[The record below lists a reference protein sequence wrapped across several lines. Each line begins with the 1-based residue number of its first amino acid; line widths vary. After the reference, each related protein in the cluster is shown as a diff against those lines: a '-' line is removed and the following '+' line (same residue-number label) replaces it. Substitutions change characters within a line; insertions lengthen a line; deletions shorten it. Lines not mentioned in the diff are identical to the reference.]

1 MDSRTLERELPED
14 AALRR
19 REDVPSPDEDLLA
32 YLHAADVNGT
42 SDTGRVCATLIAD
55 YDEVDPADVRAAFLD
70 AVGEADVD
78 DEADVGG
85 EVDVDGEDARTRI
98 VESTRA
104 LLDADYEGRQAFVGV
119 ELPSGHVFA
128 DCISLPEEQSHYG
141 SERYRAFVDRFG
153 EPEGHATL
161 VGQRVAIDYD
171 ETAERWLLDLE
182 ASDDASDEPA
192 SRTLLQYALTAGLYA
207 LAALVLV
214 GGVAVGGA
222 LDPAGGGLLPVTTF
236 VANALAVATAA
247 LLVTLVLSVGR
258 TLDLGERVES
268 AAEGR

>member
-42 SDTGRVCATLIAD
+42 TDTGRVCATLIAD

-70 AVGEADVD
+70 AVTEAD
-78 DEADVGG
+78 A
-85 EVDVDGEDARTRI
+85 DGEDARTRI
-98 VESTRA
+98 VESTRT

-153 EPEGHATL
+153 DPEGHATL

-171 ETAERWLLDLE
+171 ETRERWLLDLE
-182 ASDDASDEPA
+182 APGDASDEPA

-214 GGVAVGGA
+214 GGVAVGSA

-247 LLVTLVLSVGR
+247 LVVALVLSVGR

>member
-70 AVGEADVD
+70 AVGETDVD
-78 DEADVGG
+78 G
-85 EVDVDGEDARTRI
+85 ETDADGEDARTRI

-153 EPEGHATL
+153 DPEGHATL

-171 ETAERWLLDLE
+171 ETTERWRLDLE
-182 ASDDASDEPA
+182 TPGDASDEPA
-192 SRTLLQYALTAGLYA
+192 SRTLLQYALAAGLYA
-207 LAALVLV
+207 FAALVLV
-214 GGVAVGGA
+214 GGVAVGSA
-222 LDPAGGGLLPVTTF
+222 LDPAGGGLLPVTAF

-247 LLVTLVLSVGR
+247 LLVALVLSVGR